1 MSAGPWSSECLYSM
15 ADLRGLLH
23 ADKKGNE
30 TVTQQNWQRLA
41 AIPAFIIGLISIKE
55 GGSVLLGLSTK
66 AYPVLP
72 WLVLYNVALGFVS
85 VIAGTGL
92 WMQRR
97 WGSVLAAVILLCHG
111 IVFLSLMLLFLFGK
125 TVARVSIMAMLFR
138 TAIWFAIYMVLRW
151 RSDFQDNNA

>member
-1 MSAGPWSSECLYSM
+1 MGLGP
-15 ADLRGLLH
+15 
-23 ADKKGNE
+23 ADKKGKEN
-30 TVTQQNWQRLA
+30 VAHQNFYRLV
-41 AIPAFIIGLISIKE
+41 AIPAFIIGLLSIKE

-85 VIAGTGL
+85 VIAGAGL

-111 IVFLSLMLLFLFGK
+111 IVFVSLMALFMFGK
-125 TVARVSIMAMLFR
+125 TVARISIMAMLIR

-151 RSDFQDNNA
+151 KSDFQDKE